1 MKIGIDLGGTNI
13 AAAIVSDDHQIVVKN
28 SVPTGNHRTF
38 GEIVRDMGELCHD
51 LTRQIGISMSDIE
64 SVGIG
69 SPGTPDIANG
79 RILYSNNL
87 RWDNVPLCAELK
99 KHIGDRK
106 VALDNDAN
114 CAALGEYIAG
124 AGRKYRSSVM
134 VTLGTGVGGGI
145 IINDHVYNGHHGAG
159 GEIGH
164 VVIVANGVRCT
175 CGRKGCWESYASVTG
190 LIRTGNEA
198 ANENPSSLLYE
209 RRKID
214 GELNGRNIFEVAKA
228 GDATGKKVVDQY
240 MFYVSEG
247 ITNLINIF
255 HPEAIV
261 IGGGLSNEGDY
272 LLNPI
277 RAQVTLDRF
286 CKHVPVPEIIKAQL
300 GNDAGII
307 GATAVGEYQ

>member
-13 AAAIVSDDHQIVVKN
+13 AAAIVDDNHGIIVKD
-28 SVPTGNHRTF
+28 SVPTGNHRPF
-38 GEIVRDMGELCHD
+38 EEIVYDMGALCLA
-51 LTRQIGISMSDIE
+51 LTEQAGIHMRDIE

-69 SPGTPDIANG
+69 SPGTPDIPNG

-87 RWDNVPLCAELK
+87 HWDNVPLCDELRK
-99 KHIGDRK
+99 FIGHQNI
-106 VALDNDAN
+106 ALDNDAN

-124 AGRKYRSSVM
+124 AGQKYRSSVM

-145 IINDHVYNGHHGAG
+145 IINDRIYSGNHSAG

-164 VVIVANGVRCT
+164 VVIVADGVRCT

-190 LIRTGNEA
+190 LIRMGNEA
-198 ANENPSSLLYE
+198 ADAHPDSQLDE
-209 RRKID
+209 RRKAD
-214 GELNGRNIFEVAKA
+214 GHLNGRNIFEVAKS
-228 GDATGKKVVDQY
+228 GDAAAKDVVDKY
-240 MFYVSEG
+240 MFYVAEG
-247 ITNLINIF
+247 ITNLVNIF

-307 GATAVGEYQ
+307 GAAVVGSYQ